1 MNEFIFHGLT
11 SLTEKCSCEATNIFG
26 RNICRIFGKLKCD
39 NCEYRKQQGIWWGVR
54 HPRGGL
60 VLLSEKPIKSSLGY
74 LWGYPTM
81 ITHEKPIKMKMTIQ
95 GTSSVPIRKTSR
107 GNIIFLMW
115 LKS

>member
-1 MNEFIFHGLT
+1 MDGLFFYGEPG
-11 SLTEKCSCEATNIFG
+11 EKKNCSYKATNILG
-26 RNICRIFGKLKCD
+26 RDICYIFGKLKCD

-95 GTSSVPIRKTSR
+95 GISSVTYPK
-107 GNIIFLMW
+107 NI
-115 LKS
+115 KR